1 MEKRILNKFKKMSRK
16 DKDAHGLT
24 LVKVFD
30 HLDQNLKDADMD
42 DSYRRREA
50 YRTQIALDQIH
61 EWLSVAKKKLS
72 LDKEKKQ

>member
-1 MEKRILNKFKKMSRK
+1 MSRK

-50 YRTQIALDQIH
+50 YRTQIA
-61 EWLSVAKKKLS
+61 
-72 LDKEKKQ
+72 